1 MLFAKKIS
9 FAKYL
14 GLSFLP
20 YLVGMCVEQT
30 IRACAAYMVIFICV
44 VINQIMLV
52 NAVHLIVDASRTQER
67 GRIISLF
74 IAKGIILFLGIS
86 LGVHFIG
93 NKVIIP
99 VIFYIVQIFILV
111 FSLKRI

>member
-30 IRACAAYMVIFICV
+30 IRACAAYTVIFICV

-52 NAVHLIVDASRTQER
+52 NAVHLMVEAVRTKERSRT
-67 GRIISLF
+67 ISRL
-74 IAKGIILFLGIS
+74 IVKGIIIFVGI
-86 LGVHFIG
+86 
-93 NKVIIP
+93 
-99 VIFYIVQIFILV
+99 
-111 FSLKRI
+111 

>member
-1 MLFAKKIS
+1 MPFEKKIS

-14 GLSFLP
+14 LLSCLP
-20 YLVGMCVEQT
+20 YLVGIGFEGSSRGVF
-30 IRACAAYMVIFICV
+30 AYTAIYICV
-44 VINQIMLV
+44 VINQIMLIKGV
-52 NAVHLIVDASRTQER
+52 NMMVDAAHSHER
-67 GRIISLF
+67 AIIVSLF
-74 IAKGIILFLGIS
+74 ICKAIILFLGIS

-99 VIFYIVQIFILV
+99 VIFYIYQIFILV